1 MASYDVSDFKIDMT
15 PDGDRVRL
23 RLTDRA
29 NPAGRDF
36 APRPLP
42 QIAAEVL
49 DRLRQDEATAEEVA
63 VIQQA
68 LAEWLLGGGV
78 DAFLQAALAA
88 LTENNRLRLVL
99 NIHPQLWSALSELP
113 FELLPWGN
121 DPLLLHPKVASLVYQ
136 LPETGAAAPL
146 DAPTPLRI
154 LLVRASPDDLGPV
167 PKGAPLR
174 DRWTALG
181 QGGNG
186 GGPRVQVDLVSRDEP
201 GTLGAATW
209 TTVRQRLKET
219 RYHLLVYLGHGQ
231 VDLSTSSAA
240 GALMLEAQPDTQGRV
255 YSSPV
260 RAATLAT
267 WLHNYPTPVVV
278 LASCLT
284 AFEGVDERRQ
294 AVFTRLAPAWARG
307 NQGVA
312 QALVN
317 SPSGVRVGIGM
328 RYNLN
333 IEAAETLLG
342 TLVESLLQTEGGDI
356 EAAVRAARLEM
367 QASDDTSPAWS
378 APVVF
383 TAPGPPL
390 VLPGLAAPPATRQA
404 ATPSTTTPSGP
415 TITHFQVEDLYLRLL
430 KYTDSEDLYDLAF
443 RLGLDADEFETA
455 TKPRFARGLL
465 DRLERQGRLA
475 EFVQLLQREKPWVL
489 R

>member
-1 MASYDVSDFKIDMT
+1 MESYDVRDFKIEMA
-15 PDGDRVRL
+15 PDGDSVRL

-29 NPAGRDF
+29 NPGGRDF

-49 DRLRQDEATAEEVA
+49 DRLRQDVATAQEVA
-63 VIQQA
+63 GTQQA
-68 LAEWLLGGGV
+68 LADWLFSGGV

-88 LTENNRLRLVL
+88 LPENQKLRLIL
-99 NIHPQLWSALSELP
+99 IIHPQLWPSLGELP

-121 DPLLLHPKVASLVYQ
+121 DSLLLHPKVASLVYQ
-136 LPETGAAAPL
+136 LPETGAGSPVDTAA
-146 DAPTPLRI
+146 PLRI
-154 LLVRASPDDLGPV
+154 LLVRANPDDLGPV
-167 PKGAPLR
+167 PKAAPLR
-174 DRWTALG
+174 DRWAALG
-181 QGGNG
+181 PGGNG
-186 GGPRVQVDLVSRDEP
+186 GAARVQVDLVSRDEP

-209 TTVRQRLKET
+209 ATVRQRLKEV

-231 VDLSTSSAA
+231 VDLSTFPPA
-240 GALMLEAQPDTQGRV
+240 GALMLEAQPDAQGRV

-333 IEAAETLLG
+333 IEASEILLG
-342 TLVESLLQTEGGDI
+342 TLVASLLQAQPGDI

-367 QASDDTSPAWS
+367 RADDDASPAWS

-390 VLPGLAAPPATRQA
+390 VLPGLAVSPSTRPT
-404 ATPSTTTPSGP
+404 ATPTTTPTQP
-415 TITHFQVEDLYLRLL
+415 TTTQSQPLALYQRLQD
-430 KYTDSEDLYDLAF
+430 YTDMEDLYDLAF
-443 RLGLDADEFETA
+443 RLGLDADELD
-455 TKPRFARGLL
+455 TKTKSRFARDLL
-465 DRLERQGRLA
+465 DRLAKQGRLD